1 MNTYSTRNHLEPV
14 MRRPRATLEE
24 KLALMESRRKKLM
37 FEPTIPLDAIR
48 KKKPSI
54 TVTFSVGGFGVHNES
69 TLTFFEDGS
78 VKREVI
84 WREDYDLSVAIPSSG
99 WYEKEDAIRV
109 HERFVA
115 LSSHR
120 WPEVFEEK
128 GYYTTDGT
136 QWSLVVKRHGKLIHQ
151 HSGSN
156 AYPSSWKAVTELFGI
171 S

>member
-1 MNTYSTRNHLEPV
+1 
-14 MRRPRATLEE
+14 
-24 KLALMESRRKKLM
+24 MESRRKKLV
-37 FEPTIPLDAIR
+37 FEPTISLRSIR
-48 KKKPSI
+48 KRRPTV

-109 HERFVA
+109 HERFVS

-120 WPEVFEEK
+120 WPDEFAEK
-128 GYYTTDGT
+128 GCYTLDGT
-136 QWSLVVKRHGKLIHQ
+136 QWSLVVKRQGKLLHQ